1 MEERVADTLQE
12 RATRDVPHDLNLW
25 PRISSLIEERQS
37 KYKSMPR
44 LPLGMP
50 NLAVAAYL
58 ALLVTAIVVT
68 FSLVPTYEWNGQ
80 PEVSNPTDA
89 AVALT
94 EEPSHLAQVT
104 PPSAGTPDAT
114 ATQRAIEA
122 VEQRRKYSN
131 SFYHLDRT
139 RYGKQL
145 ELSQTVDGYTVI
157 VKWVYADGNR
167 ILVECA
173 LGSPDARSIFPGAEI
188 NLVDSNGKVYPNLG
202 SEVILTDELST
213 GFISSFDTS
222 QFSNSPGVRDLK
234 LTMNLDARASVR
246 RPTRGSLLTPSATPI
261 PRPTSQMQN
270 GRELN
275 IAGPFNFSFE
285 VPFIPAR
292 IATLNRTEQANDIS
306 VTLEQVRVSPAEV
319 RAIFSVE
326 PLSRTIR
333 QGWSL
338 EVFAKVNDWYKGKMR
353 YGGSSS
359 GGPSAG
365 GRWIESIYDYTY
377 DQQGEWTIQVL
388 RFRSQDGLPVEG
400 PWIFKFEVPVLIL
413 R

>member
-1 MEERVADTLQE
+1 
-12 RATRDVPHDLNLW
+12 
-25 PRISSLIEERQS
+25 
-37 KYKSMPR
+37 MPR

-58 ALLVTAIVVT
+58 ALLVMAVVVT
-68 FSLVPTYEWNGQ
+68 FSLIPNNKSNVQPDVYSPTDIGAEPTGQ
-80 PEVSNPTDA
+80 PSD
-89 AVALT
+89 
-94 EEPSHLAQVT
+94 LAQVT
-104 PPSAGTPDAT
+104 PPFAGTPDAT

-122 VEQRRKYSN
+122 AEHRRKYSN

-188 NLVDSNGKVYPNLG
+188 NLVDSRGNVYPTLG

-222 QFSNSPGVRDLK
+222 QFPSSLDVRDLK
-234 LTMNLDARASVR
+234 LTMNLDARTIMP

-261 PRPTSQMQN
+261 SPPTSQMQN

-292 IATLNRTEQANDIS
+292 IATLNQTERANDIS

-326 PLSRTIR
+326 PLSLTIR

-359 GGPSAG
+359 GRAIAG
-365 GRWIESIYDYTY
+365 GRWIESIYDYTF
-377 DQQGEWTIQVL
+377 DQRGEWTVQVL
-388 RFRSQDGLPVEG
+388 RFRPLDGLPVEG
-400 PWIFKFEVPVLIL
+400 PWIFKFEVPVLL
-413 R
+413 LK